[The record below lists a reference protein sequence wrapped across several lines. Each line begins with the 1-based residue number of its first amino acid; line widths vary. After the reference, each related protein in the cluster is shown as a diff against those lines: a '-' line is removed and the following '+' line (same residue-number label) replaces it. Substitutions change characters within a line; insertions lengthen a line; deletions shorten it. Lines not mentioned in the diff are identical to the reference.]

1 MKFVFKLLLCF
12 NLISFAYNVFAIPPS
27 DYEFHNFN
35 EGVKLSKVENKPL
48 FLLFGFEKCPA
59 CYMLYNK
66 AFKDSKLKE
75 YLKNNFI
82 LVYVSTLGENEPN
95 IYELPNGSLFT
106 NKQLTKYYKIETVSA
121 WIWMNPQGNILDSD
135 KGGDTTPREFFVH
148 GEKVLSKFHSNR

>member
-1 MKFVFKLLLCF
+1 MRIIFKFHLYF
-12 NLISFAYNVFAIPPS
+12 NIFLFSNIVYAIPPS

-35 EGVKLSKVENKPL
+35 EGIKLSKVENKPL

-66 AFKDSKLKE
+66 AFKDNKLKE

-95 IYELPNGSLFT
+95 IYELPNGSSYT
-106 NKQLTKYYKIETVSA
+106 NKQLIKFYKIETVPA
-121 WIWMNPQGNILDSD
+121 WIWMSPQGNILDSD
-135 KGGDTTPREFFVH
+135 KGGDTTPREFFMH
-148 GEKVLSKFHSNR
+148 GEKVLNKFQVNK